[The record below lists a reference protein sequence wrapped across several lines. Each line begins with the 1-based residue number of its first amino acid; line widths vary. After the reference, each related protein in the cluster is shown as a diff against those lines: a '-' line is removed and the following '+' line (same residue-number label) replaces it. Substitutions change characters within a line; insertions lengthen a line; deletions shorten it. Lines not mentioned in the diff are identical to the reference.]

1 MSLKWAHKS
10 NGDTVNNRSDDA
22 NILSTAIESFTK
34 VEHIED
40 EEMEFTCHLDQ
51 IPLVCD
57 FHLKRFDRK
66 EWSLASEALV
76 SVDLLKDSFM
86 SWVLILNVSC
96 DVEVYDIAVG
106 SFVFPKKITNYFVF
120 NPVVQTMEQQLTLL
134 CDIDPMMDDVKV
146 PARCISIWA
155 VGKPNEPWG
164 LDVVLQDPEGNRIQA
179 SIKLENMNK
188 FLAVLDEGSCY
199 IIGNFGVDTFP
210 YVIDH
215 QSDNS
220 AGMDKSV

>member
-1 MSLKWAHKS
+1 MAEHGDEIEPKAESFMDKVSEKIHRDDSSSSSSSDNESDKKKKQPLHKDAPVTCLIIRS
-10 NGDTVNNRSDDA
+10 RSDDA
-22 NILSTAIESFTK
+22 NILSTVIESFTK

-57 FHLKRFDRK
+57 FHLKIFDRE

-106 SFVFPKKITNYFVF
+106 SFVFPKVLLIKDLKMFDKKAGWDTLNY
-120 NPVVQTMEQQLTLL
+120 PVICVGENTLNYSPL
-134 CDIDPMMDDVKV
+134 
-146 PARCISIWA
+146 
-155 VGKPNEPWG
+155 
-164 LDVVLQDPEGNRIQA
+164 
-179 SIKLENMNK
+179 
-188 FLAVLDEGSCY
+188 
-199 IIGNFGVDTFP
+199 
-210 YVIDH
+210 
-215 QSDNS
+215 
-220 AGMDKSV
+220 

>member
-57 FHLKRFDRK
+57 FHLKRFDRE

-106 SFVFPKKITNYFVF
+106 SFVFPKV
-120 NPVVQTMEQQLTLL
+120 LL
-134 CDIDPMMDDVKV
+134 
-146 PARCISIWA
+146 
-155 VGKPNEPWG
+155 
-164 LDVVLQDPEGNRIQA
+164 
-179 SIKLENMNK
+179 IKDLKM
-188 FLAVLDEGSCY
+188 V
-199 IIGNFGVDTFP
+199 
-210 YVIDH
+210 
-215 QSDNS
+215 
-220 AGMDKSV
+220 

>member
-22 NILSTAIESFTK
+22 NILPTAIESFTK

-57 FHLKRFDRK
+57 FHLKRFDQE

-106 SFVFPKKITNYFVF
+106 SFVFPKLSLKTNDMETVYDFGANMIEVLG
-120 NPVVQTMEQQLTLL
+120 NDIVQSGDVI
-134 CDIDPMMDDVKV
+134 DID
-146 PARCISIWA
+146 
-155 VGKPNEPWG
+155 
-164 LDVVLQDPEGNRIQA
+164 
-179 SIKLENMNK
+179 
-188 FLAVLDEGSCY
+188 
-199 IIGNFGVDTFP
+199 
-210 YVIDH
+210 
-215 QSDNS
+215 
-220 AGMDKSV
+220 KSS